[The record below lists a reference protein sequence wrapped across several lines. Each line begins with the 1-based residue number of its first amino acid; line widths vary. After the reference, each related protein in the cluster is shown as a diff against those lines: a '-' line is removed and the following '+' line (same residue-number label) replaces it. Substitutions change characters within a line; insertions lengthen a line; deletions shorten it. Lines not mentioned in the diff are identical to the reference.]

1 MKVHLFYSLNTNIVS
16 HYCENVTNFSSFTN
30 LLQTTRGIICSSLLC
45 GLLSYQSTSDMHE
58 EEIYTS
64 LQWDSPAPNTY
75 QKCLSSNKCSGA
87 WCLVT
92 VISCIFCMGLLTASV
107 FLGVKLLQV
116 STIAMQ
122 QQEKLI
128 QQERALLNFTEWKRS
143 HVLQM
148 KFCQTFMQS
157 SFSSAH
163 NCSPCPNNWI
173 QNRESCY
180 YVSEHWRIWHTS
192 QEKCLKE
199 GSTLLQIESKEEM
212 DFITGSLRKI
222 RGSYDY
228 WVGLSQDG
236 HSGRWLWQDGSS
248 PSPGLLPV
256 EISQSTNQVCGYIKN
271 SSLLS
276 SNCST
281 WKYFIC
287 EKYALRSSV

>member
-1 MKVHLFYSLNTNIVS
+1 MDLIKMKHTYSAKNTRKRIKR
-16 HYCENVTNFSSFTN
+16 HVTGQVWW
-30 LLQTTRGIICSSLLC
+30 LMPVIPAL
-45 GLLSYQSTSDMHE
+45 
-58 EEIYTS
+58 
-64 LQWDSPAPNTY
+64 WDS
-75 QKCLSSNKCSGA
+75 LSP
-87 WCLVT
+87 
-92 VISCIFCMGLLTASV
+92 
-107 FLGVKLLQV
+107 GVQDHPGQEVLQV